1 MNIKSTSQRP
11 PRRAGPFGTT
21 HSTTP
26 ETNEVTTPTEAG
38 RPFWA
43 SRKPSGKSP
52 VRVTTPTEAGR
63 PFWADT
69 LADFEKWARVTTPT
83 EAGRPFWVKSGCHRR
98 PDSHNAHRGGQ
109 ALLGDIDAIIGEM
122 NVTTPTEAGR
132 PFWVS
137 LSSTIQRGRRHNAH
151 RGGQAL
157 LGEENSP
164 LPKEKVT
171 TPTEAGRPFW
181 GWGKLVAENERVTSP
196 FSGMSFR
203 KGQIAR
209 DFEEK
214 IWRCRFLWWRWYSE
228 GDHEQP
234 GRVVK
239 RSMRRRRSA
248 R

>member
-132 PFWVS
+132 PFW
-137 LSSTIQRGRRHNAH
+137 
-151 RGGQAL
+151 
-157 LGEENSP
+157 
-164 LPKEKVT
+164 
-171 TPTEAGRPFW
+171 